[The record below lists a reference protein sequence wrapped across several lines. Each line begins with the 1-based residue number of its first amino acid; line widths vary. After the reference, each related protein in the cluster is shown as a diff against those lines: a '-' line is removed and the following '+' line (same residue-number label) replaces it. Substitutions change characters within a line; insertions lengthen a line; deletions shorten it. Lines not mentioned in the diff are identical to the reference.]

1 MLSLCPSLETTNA
14 SEQSSVVLSAAT
26 GSPVSTGRTD
36 CFVLAPDCVK
46 YLLDKVCASTAAKCV
61 AKHYSTEKCIRGFLR
76 GDLQFVEMSLKKNRS
91 GDRKYACIPSR
102 CGFRV
107 V

>member
-1 MLSLCPSLETTNA
+1 MLSLCPSLETNYA
-14 SEQSSVVLSAAT
+14 SEQSSVVLLAAT

-36 CFVLAPDCVK
+36 CS
-46 YLLDKVCASTAAKCV
+46 YLRQIVSNIYLTKFARAQPQNAV